1 MPIGIVY
8 LEAEPPDMCKFI
20 YCEHNGTCAQTS
32 KTLLGFQ
39 CQCQFGFT
47 GSLCESRLNIT
58 SKE

>member
-8 LEAEPPDMCKFI
+8 LEAQPNVCDFI
-20 YCEHNGTCAQTS
+20 YCENKGSCGQNN

-47 GSLCESRLNIT
+47 GLLCESRLNVT